1 MQKTEEGDRRMII
14 CATPSRTQYVMH
26 SAKTQMKWIACKWWI
41 YVANLV
47 VSLVGWRLRW
57 RRFFLM
63 KEGSTRSSTDLCCGC
78 NAAYAQTTGSNIIAP
93 LLACPSC
100 TRPRRACL

>member
-26 SAKTQMKWIACKWWI
+26 SVKTLMRWTHFRWWI
-41 YVANLV
+41 SVANLV

-57 RRFFLM
+57 TCFLLTTESM
-63 KEGSTRSSTDLCCGC
+63 RSSTDLCCGC